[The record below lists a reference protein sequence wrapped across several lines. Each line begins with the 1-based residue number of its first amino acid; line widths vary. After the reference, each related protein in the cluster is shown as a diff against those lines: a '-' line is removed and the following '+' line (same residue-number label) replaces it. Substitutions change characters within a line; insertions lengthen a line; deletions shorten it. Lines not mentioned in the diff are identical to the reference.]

1 MARPTISG
9 DSLRRVD
16 SRQNARVKELRRA
29 FADAAPNQQGEV
41 AIEGMHMVEEAI
53 RSGLRLRT
61 VFFSD
66 SARERAHRLL
76 PQLSSQ
82 TETLL
87 LPDSV
92 FANAVPTETPQ
103 GIAALVKVKTA
114 FALENIL
121 AAQPALLVV
130 AAGLQDPGNLGT
142 IARSAEAFG
151 VTGLLLAERTVSPWN
166 WKAIRASAGSLFRLP
181 SAKIELA
188 KALPEIK
195 ARGVRVLATSSHK
208 GTVISDADLRG
219 PIAIV
224 VGGEGAGVPKDVLA
238 QADEV
243 VVIPQSPK
251 VESLNAGIAAS
262 ILLYEAARQRKAVH
276 HGGTENTEE
285 WVELAF
291 RPASKPFLS
300 DRSRLQPTARVCVR
314 ARLQRL
320 PKD

>member
-29 FADAAPNQQGEV
+29 FAEGAPNEHGEV
-41 AIEGMHMVEEAI
+41 AIEGMHLVEEAI

-76 PQLSSQ
+76 PQLSAQ

-103 GIAALVKVKTA
+103 GIAALVKVKT
-114 FALENIL
+114 FVLESIL
-121 AAQPALLVV
+121 ATQPALLVIAV
-130 AAGLQDPGNLGT
+130 GLQDPGNLGT

-151 VTGLLLAERTVSPWN
+151 VTGLLLGERTVSPWN

-188 KALPEIK
+188 KAMPQIK
-195 ARGVRVLATSSHK
+195 GQGVRVLATSSHK
-208 GTVISDADLRG
+208 GTVISTADLRG

-224 VGGEGAGVPKDVLA
+224 VGGEGAGVPKEVLA

-243 VVIPQSPK
+243 VIIPQSPK

-262 ILLYEAARQRKAVH
+262 ILLYEAARQRKA
-276 HGGTENTEE
+276 
-285 WVELAF
+285 
-291 RPASKPFLS
+291 
-300 DRSRLQPTARVCVR
+300 
-314 ARLQRL
+314 
-320 PKD
+320 

>member
-1 MARPTISG
+1 MTSE

-16 SRQNARVKELRRA
+16 SRQNAQLKELRSA
-29 FADAAPNQQGEV
+29 FAQGAPNQQGEV
-41 AIEGMHMVEEAI
+41 AIEGMHLVEEAI

-87 LPDSV
+87 LSDSV
-92 FANAVPTETPQ
+92 FASAVPTETPQ
-103 GIAALVKVKTA
+103 GIAALVRVKT
-114 FALENIL
+114 FALESIL
-121 AAQPALLVV
+121 ATQPALLVIT
-130 AAGLQDPGNLGT
+130 AGLQDPGNLGT

-151 VTGLLLAERTVSPWN
+151 VTGLLLGERTVSPWN

-181 SAKIELA
+181 AAKIELA
-188 KALPEIK
+188 KVLPQIK
-195 ARGVRVLATSSHK
+195 EQCVRVLATSSHK
-208 GTVISDADLRG
+208 GTVISDADLHG

-224 VGGEGAGVPKDVLA
+224 VGGEGAGVPKEVLA

-243 VVIPQSPK
+243 VIIPQSPK

-262 ILLYEAARQRKAVH
+262 ILLYEVARQR
-276 HGGTENTEE
+276 T
-285 WVELAF
+285 
-291 RPASKPFLS
+291 ASEPQG
-300 DRSRLQPTARVCVR
+300 RIPTDSVPLC
-314 ARLQRL
+314 
-320 PKD
+320 PCGEPDP

>member
-1 MARPTISG
+1 MARPTISE

-29 FADAAPNQQGEV
+29 FAEGAPNEHGEV
-41 AIEGMHMVEEAI
+41 AIEGMHLVEEAI

-76 PQLSSQ
+76 PQLSAQ

-103 GIAALVKVKTA
+103 GIAALVKVKT
-114 FALENIL
+114 FVLESIL
-121 AAQPALLVV
+121 ATQPALLVIAV
-130 AAGLQDPGNLGT
+130 GLQDPGNLGT

-151 VTGLLLAERTVSPWN
+151 VTGLLLGERTVSPWN

-181 SAKIELA
+181 AAKIELA
-188 KALPEIK
+188 KVLPQIK
-195 ARGVRVLATSSHK
+195 GQGVRVLATSSHK
-208 GTVISDADLRG
+208 GTVISTADLRG

-243 VVIPQSPK
+243 VIIPQSPK

-262 ILLYEAARQRKAVH
+262 ILLYEAARQRKA
-276 HGGTENTEE
+276 
-285 WVELAF
+285 
-291 RPASKPFLS
+291 
-300 DRSRLQPTARVCVR
+300 
-314 ARLQRL
+314 
-320 PKD
+320 